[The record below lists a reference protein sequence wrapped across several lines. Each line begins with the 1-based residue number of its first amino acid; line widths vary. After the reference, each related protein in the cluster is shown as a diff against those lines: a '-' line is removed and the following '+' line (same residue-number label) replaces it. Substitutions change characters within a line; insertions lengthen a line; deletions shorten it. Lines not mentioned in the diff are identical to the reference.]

1 MPPMIA
7 LRAHCNRSNVLRTS
21 RRSSVDPE
29 VMMSLQEMGPATP
42 EEEQAMTTRSGL
54 LRAGGIAAL
63 GTAGALALASGAS
76 AARAANG
83 SILDTWVSSK
93 KARLGVDLTFPPLQY
108 IDPKTKKPSGYIVEL
123 TEAMMKDVGATPEWV
138 QTPFAQLFAAL
149 AAGKFD
155 MIGIAV
161 TNLPSR
167 ALQGYFADIPAF
179 YESNVILVKNSSS
192 AHSTADLSTA
202 KFAVLQGSS
211 QQASGMQIFPKGS
224 FKAFASESDAATE
237 VSVGRADAAIFSEFS
252 TGSLLANNKNLRPL
266 GGPPLFVDAN
276 TYLMPLGDEKAQHW
290 ISNWMLYQ
298 SAHQTMAS
306 GWKKWVGPSAK
317 KYHLATSLVG
327 TNGTQVPYQT

>member
-1 MPPMIA
+1 
-7 LRAHCNRSNVLRTS
+7 
-21 RRSSVDPE
+21 
-29 VMMSLQEMGPATP
+29 MSQHEMGPAP
-42 EEEQAMTTRSGL
+42 RGEEEATTSRSGL

-63 GTAGALALASGAS
+63 GTAGALALTNGAS
-76 AARAANG
+76 AARTVRTARTANG
-83 SILDTWVSSK
+83 SVLDKWVSSK

-108 IDPKTKKPSGYIVEL
+108 IDPKTKKPTGYIVEL

-161 TNLPSR
+161 TILPSR
-167 ALQGYFADIPAF
+167 ALQGYFADVPAF
-179 YESNVILVKNSSS
+179 YESNVILVKNTSK
-192 AHSTADLSTA
+192 AHSTAALATA

-211 QQASGMQIFPKGS
+211 QQASGMQIFPKAS

-252 TGSLLANNKNLRPL
+252 TGSLLDNNKNLRPL

-276 TYLMPLGDEKAQHW
+276 SYLMPLGDEKAQHW
-290 ISNWMLYQ
+290 ISNWMRYQ
-298 SAHQTMAS
+298 SAHQTMSS

-327 TNGTQVPYQT
+327 TNGTQVPYLA